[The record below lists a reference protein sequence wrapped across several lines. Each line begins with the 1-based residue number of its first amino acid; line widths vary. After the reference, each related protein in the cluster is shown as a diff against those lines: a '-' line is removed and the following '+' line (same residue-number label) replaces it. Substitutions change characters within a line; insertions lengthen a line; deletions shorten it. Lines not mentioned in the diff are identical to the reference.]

1 MVMAETQRSPES
13 CCDPSGVDTPHGS
26 ARTPPPAFPFLRI
39 TMSKSRSDPKAM
51 PRARTPD
58 GSKSPI
64 RSQRQPQSSE
74 TNSDL
79 DPLLSEG
86 SRGRVWSRRKWERP
100 ARRGDLSAAPSLV
113 KGPVTVSSPYFLGG
127 CDLEATILP
136 ECVVTLDIVKGEVTI
151 PGVRGGSR
159 ELAEWGIS
167 ETAKTLKSRPK
178 TLLRSAAREPGSRA
192 SRGKITS
199 IGGNSCLV

>member
-1 MVMAETQRSPES
+1 
-13 CCDPSGVDTPHGS
+13 
-26 ARTPPPAFPFLRI
+26 
-39 TMSKSRSDPKAM
+39 MSKSRSDRKPM

-64 RSQRQPQSSE
+64 GSQRQPQPPETSSG
-74 TNSDL
+74 L

-86 SRGRVWSRRKWERP
+86 SRGRVWSRRKWEQP
-100 ARRGDLSAAPSLV
+100 ARRGHLSADPSLV
-113 KGPVTVSSPYFLGG
+113 KGPVTVSSPYFLGA
-127 CDLEATILP
+127 CDLQATILP

-167 ETAKTLKSRPK
+167 ETAQTLKSRPK
-178 TLLRSAAREPGSRA
+178 TLPSVRQRVSPVQEFRE
-192 SRGKITS
+192 GK
-199 IGGNSCLV
+199 